1 MACKNKGKQGRE
13 NKKRCSLR
21 SVYNLIQNATSPYT
35 QLRLGPR
42 LLEETP
48 SIATDKQGYA
58 SIRQYSR
65 FLKHILL
72 VMSGLKMHGGIS
84 VSTFRKLRQ
93 QVYRTWKEFKNME
106 PISSRLLDFI
116 IEPVGWAFIM

>member
-13 NKKRCSLR
+13 NKKRCLLR

-48 SIATDKQGYA
+48 SIATGKQGYA

-65 FLKHILL
+65 FSQAYSASD
-72 VMSGLKMHGGIS
+72 VRFENAWGDFCVDFQEVEAAS
-84 VSTFRKLRQ
+84 VSDIGR
-93 QVYRTWKEFKNME
+93 
-106 PISSRLLDFI
+106 I
-116 IEPVGWAFIM
+116 